1 MFSKRILFIFKK
13 MSHKMFFLLNSH
25 FLHHLLKL
33 LILLRLW
40 FWLILILN
48 IKLLFW
54 LKLFLLQCYWRVCS
68 FKLLIGRFNTTFRLL
83 SLWWTLNDWLQI
95 ILKILKIRTRLINHL
110 ITRLLIFAFEWI
122 LYFFKLL
129 IKILLLLLGFL
140 YC

>member
-25 FLHHLLKL
+25 FLNHLLKL
-33 LILLRLW
+33 LILLRI
-40 FWLILILN
+40 WLILILN
-48 IKLLFW
+48 IKLLFL

-68 FKLLIGRFNTTFRLL
+68 FELLIGRFDTTFRLL

-95 ILKILKIRTRLINHL
+95 ILKILKIWMRLINHL
-110 ITRLLIFAFEWI
+110 ITRLLIFTFEWI

-140 YC
+140 HC